1 MHDIHVYTHIDKGT
15 VICIVVVHNNV
26 VMPKNGIYF
35 KIIYH
40 N

>member
-15 VICIVVVHNNV
+15 VICIVVHNNV